1 MEELESINLDLVLT
15 IRIDPV
21 KKKIKF
27 KLITGEKI
35 VWIFR
40 SNKFAFERENLQGF
54 TESKFY

>member
-1 MEELESINLDLVLT
+1 MLKKVNLDLVLT

-40 SNKFAFERENLQGF
+40 SNKFAFEREKLRGF
-54 TESKFY
+54 TESNLY